1 MLIALPTLIICLHD
15 RLEPNSTKSR
25 IEAVLPR
32 RANPLQ
38 LNDEPHAVAPK
49 IESELPILAPANKLH
64 AEPAR
69 KQLLKLTELPA
80 NA

>member
-1 MLIALPTLIICLHD
+1 M
-15 RLEPNSTKSR
+15 
-25 IEAVLPR
+25 
-32 RANPLQ
+32 
-38 LNDEPHAVAPK
+38 
-49 IESELPILAPANKLH
+49 ESELPILAPANKLQ